1 MILFA
6 FISLIKMIYAVSK
19 RIRTTPSWI
28 DLQRAILRNFS
39 GLERVK
45 ALELFKEYVKEVIHI
60 PEDTSLDRN
69 YIPASLIRE
78 SLDETNLDF
87 ENRYLL
93 ILMDNYSSFNLLQH
107 DLLQMNDA
115 RIIFGSS
122 FSKDLEYT
130 QICRNI
136 NRIKIYMETGKTV
149 VLLNLENLYESLYDA
164 LNQYYVTFGDQRFVD
179 LGLGTQRVKCKV
191 HKSFKLIVVAD
202 KQVVYKRFPIPLINR
217 LEKHYLSID
226 SLLTPEQLDITMDLQ
241 KWAEEFTK
249 GRIDNFN
256 RRKALTLADIFIGF
270 HPNALASLVLQA
282 FSKFQKDG
290 TLCKDEI
297 LDYCQDLLLQCAVP
311 ESVLGKEIDG
321 KDIYQMYF
329 EKQQHNSLENFI
341 KTHVVEKNCPDNV
354 FVQITTHSRLLSK
367 VEVNE
372 MAKRLGLLSESIELL
387 SLQAFGT
394 EQQFSGAIKS
404 FFESLVHCTKILII
418 QCDSGDQYE
427 DLIACTRFNVM
438 NDYSNWDVPL
448 DIKRLKHV
456 LLIIQLPKVI
466 GGCFVGFQGG
476 KWLSY
481 HIDNLH
487 PDSTFMSLLP
497 QMKDKSVSSLFS
509 INAQFQQSENQKE
522 FEQEAAK
529 NRILKNCIHAAAAL
543 LKSPVSYDA
552 FRSRKAKSLEALIQ
566 NLHAKD
572 ADNVMFLDVLRMRV
586 SQLLLEREES
596 ITTEPESWLKRE
608 AAAPENVCN
617 AGSFSN
623 SVVQYLETKVTPILA
638 YIISYIDSN
647 CNLDLLNS
655 ADKWIVDLWFG
666 MFRNANITFM
676 KYNEIKAI
684 KDTRE
689 MLEFDMRTYRKDGLL
704 MKGRLP
710 FSWLIKENVD
720 KLMSQQHPQSE
731 WLSKAF
737 DVEETF
743 NSSDIGKLLQTFSLD
758 DEHKQMI
765 LDMYLLDYIQMT
777 YKPASDSN
785 REFEMIANDV
795 KHNILLP
802 LMMINNSITNPT
814 NLMSFSGI
822 HKMYNEHC
830 LKYKLFSEIVS
841 CCPRIVDDVTDQEKS
856 ALKGMTLLQKCLIY
870 LLEMLTFSK
879 EEDLKFIKQWAN
891 KVKGLTSLVNQ
902 LFCQIRSENLKIDL
916 QSMICSWSRI
926 CTLKLFVEHTSSN
939 QLLDHD
945 IYYKIWTYMGERFDF
960 KTLKCFENIDK
971 FLKMC
976 QKKGIEKCFGS
987 ILPSKCCSCGKDN
1000 GIINLLCDH
1009 RFCTECFDEIETFHR
1024 NKCPRCHCTAECA
1037 SDSKGVKK

>member
-19 RIRTTPSWI
+19 CKRRTPSWT

-45 ALELFKEYVKEVIHI
+45 ALELFKEYVKEVVHI
-60 PEDTSLDRN
+60 PENASLDRN

-78 SLDETNLDF
+78 SLAETDLDF

-122 FSKDLEYT
+122 FPNDLEYT

-164 LNQYYVTFGDQRFVD
+164 LNQYYVTFGGQRFVD

-226 SLLTPEQLDITMDLQ
+226 SLLTPEQVDITRDLQ
-241 KWAEEFTK
+241 KWAEEFTRE
-249 GRIDNFN
+249 RIDNFS
-256 RRKALTLADIFIGF
+256 RRKASTLADVFIGF

-290 TLCKDEI
+290 NLSKNEI
-297 LDYCQDLLLQCAVP
+297 LEHCQDLLLQCAVP
-311 ESVLGKEIDG
+311 ESVLGKETDG
-321 KDIYQMYF
+321 KDIYKTYF

-354 FVQITTHSRLLSK
+354 FAQITTHSRLLSK

-372 MAKRLGLLSESIELL
+372 MAKRLGLLSESVELL

-427 DLIACTRFNVM
+427 DLIACTRFNIM
-438 NDYSNWDVPL
+438 NDYSNWDVQI
-448 DIKRLKHV
+448 DIKHLKHV

-487 PDSTFMSLLP
+487 PDSTFTSLLP

-509 INAQFQQSENQKE
+509 INGFQQSENQKE
-522 FEQEAAK
+522 FEQEEAK
-529 NRILKNCIHAAAAL
+529 NRILENCIHAAAAL

-572 ADNVMFLDVLRMRV
+572 RDDVTFLDVLRMRV

-596 ITTEPESWLKRE
+596 VTTEPESWLKRE
-608 AAAPENVCN
+608 AASLENVCN
-617 AGSFSN
+617 AGSFGN
-623 SVVQYLETKVTPILA
+623 SVLQYLEAKVTPILA

-647 CNLDLLNS
+647 CNLDLLS
-655 ADKWIVDLWFG
+655 TSDEWIINLWFG
-666 MFRNANITFM
+666 MFRDANITFM
-676 KYNEIKAI
+676 KYNEIKAV
-684 KDTRE
+684 KGTKE
-689 MLEFDMRTYRKDGLL
+689 VLEFDMRTYRKDGLL
-704 MKGRLP
+704 MKGRFP
-710 FSWLIKENVD
+710 FSWLIKENID
-720 KLMSQQHPQSE
+720 KLMSQQHPRSE
-731 WLSKAF
+731 WLSKTF

-743 NSSDIGKLLQTFSLD
+743 NSSDIGKLLQTFSQD
-758 DEHKQMI
+758 VEHKQMI
-765 LDMYLLDYIQMT
+765 FDMYLSDYIQMT
-777 YKPASDSN
+777 YKPASSDSDK
-785 REFEMIANDV
+785 EFEMVANDV

-802 LMMINNSITNPT
+802 LMMINNSSTNPT

-822 HKMYNEHC
+822 HEMYIEHC
-830 LKYKLFSEIVS
+830 IKYKLFSQIVS
-841 CCPRIVDDVTDQEKS
+841 CCPKIVDDMSDHEKGP
-856 ALKGMTLLQKCLIY
+856 LKGMTLLQKCLIY
-870 LLEMLTFSK
+870 ILEMLTFSK
-879 EEDLKFIKQWAN
+879 EEHSQSIKQWAN

-902 LFCQIRSENLKIDL
+902 LFCQIQSEDLKIDL
-916 QSMICSWSRI
+916 QSLMCTWSRI
-926 CTLKLFVEHTSSN
+926 STLKLFVEHTSSK
-939 QLLDHD
+939 QLLDQD

-960 KTLKCFENIDK
+960 KTWKCFENIDK

-987 ILPSKCCSCGKDN
+987 ILPSKCCSCGKEN
-1000 GIINLLCDH
+1000 GIIKLLCDH
-1009 RFCTECFDEIETFHR
+1009 RFCSECFDEIKAFHR
-1024 NKCPRCHCTAECA
+1024 NKCPRCHRTAECA
-1037 SDSKGVKK
+1037 DDSKGVKT